1 MSRVRRWL
9 VVAAGLFAV
18 AELIDGI
25 IYRLPPGIVFGVVLG
40 LCTWWASRSRG
51 WAPLAVLGVLAAV
64 EFPSGCLRLQSRR
77 RSGRLVAAGV
87 LSLGVAVLSGVDLA
101 RTLRQ
106 RPRPHIKCDRYKV
119 HLGTQSAPRPQ
130 RRRCGGPSCE
140 QAPAR

>member
-1 MSRVRRWL
+1 MQAPERSGFTAALCCALAIDERRMTQT
-9 VVAAGLFAV
+9 AV
-18 AELIDGI
+18 AGIDS
-25 IYRLPPGIVFGVVLG
+25 PAA
-40 LCTWWASRSRG
+40 WW
-51 WAPLAVLGVLAAV
+51 
-64 EFPSGCLRLQSRR
+64 
-77 RSGRLVAAGV
+77 RLVLYGV

-130 RRRCGGPSCE
+130 RRRCGGPRCE